1 MAGRFEGKVAIVT
14 GGASGIGRATAMRL
28 ASEGASVLVADRD
41 DPMGAETIALIEA
54 AGGTASFERVD
65 VRSEDSVASMVA
77 TAVERYGG
85 LDVAHNN
92 AGVVDNPMRITDM
105 GGDRWDRMI
114 ATNLSSVFYCLKHEI
129 PAMLER
135 GGGAIVN
142 TSSGAGVAGTAM
154 LSHYS
159 AAKHGVIGLTRSASD
174 EFVGAGIRVNAICPG
189 LVDTPL
195 VQGSAYDTGL
205 KADPAQMAEVV
216 AWLLSGDSSWVS
228 GQAIEVNGGGRRG

>member
-14 GGASGIGRATAMRL
+14 GGASGIGRATSLRL

-41 DPMGAETIALIEA
+41 EPMGAETVGMIEE
-54 AGGTASFERVD
+54 AGGTASFERID
-65 VRSEDSVASMVA
+65 VRSEESVAGMVA

-92 AGVVDNPMRITDM
+92 AGVVDRVMRITEM
-105 GGDRWDRMI
+105 GADRWDRMI

-135 GGGAIVN
+135 GGAIVN
-142 TSSGAGVAGTAM
+142 TSSGAGLHGGAGLA
-154 LSHYS
+154 HYS

-174 EFVGAGIRVNAICPG
+174 EFARESVRVNAVCPG

-195 VQGSAYDTGL
+195 VQGSVFDVDF
-205 KADPAQMAEVV
+205 KADPSQIAEVV
-216 AWLLSGDSSWVS
+216 AWLLSDDASWVS
-228 GQAIEVNGGGRRG
+228 GQPIEVNGGGRG

>member
-14 GGASGIGRATAMRL
+14 GGASGIGRATALRL

-41 DPMGAETIALIEA
+41 EAMGAETVALVEA

-65 VRSEDSVASMVA
+65 VRSEESVAAMVA
-77 TAVERYGG
+77 AAVERYGG
-85 LDVAHNN
+85 LDAAHNN
-92 AGVVDNPMRITDM
+92 AGVADRPTRIAEM

-129 PAMLER
+129 PAMIER
-135 GGGAIVN
+135 GGGTIVN
-142 TSSGAGVAGTAM
+142 TSSGAGVAGVAG
-154 LSHYS
+154 LAHYS

-174 EFVGAGIRVNAICPG
+174 EYAREGVRVNAVCPG

-195 VQGSAYDTGL
+195 VQGTAYDAGL
-205 KADPAQMAEVV
+205 KADPTQIAEAV

-228 GQAIEVNGGGRRG
+228 GQAIEVNGGGRGR

>member
-14 GGASGIGRATAMRL
+14 GGASGIGRATALRL

-41 DPMGAETIALIEA
+41 ETMGAETVGLIEA

-65 VRSEDSVASMVA
+65 VRSEDSVAAMVA

-92 AGVVDNPMRITDM
+92 AGVVDSLMRITEM
-105 GGDRWDRMI
+105 GRDRWDRMI

-142 TSSGAGVAGTAM
+142 TSSGAGLHGGAGLA
-154 LSHYS
+154 HYS

-174 EFVGAGIRVNAICPG
+174 EYAREGIRVNAVCPG

-195 VQGSAYDTGL
+195 VQGSAYDVDF
-205 KADPAQMAEVV
+205 KADPAQIAEVV
-216 AWLLSGDSSWVS
+216 AWLLSEDSSWVS
-228 GQAIEVNGGGRRG
+228 GQPIEVNGGGRGG

>member
-1 MAGRFEGKVAIVT
+1 MPGRFQGKVAIVT
-14 GGASGIGRATAMRL
+14 GAASGIGRATALRL
-28 ASEGASVLVADRD
+28 ASEGAGVLLGDRD
-41 DPMGAETIALIEA
+41 EPLGRETAALIKA
-54 AGGTASFERVD
+54 AGGVASFERVD
-65 VRSEDSVASMVA
+65 VRNEESVAAMVA

-85 LDVAHNN
+85 LDLAHNN
-92 AGVVDNPMRITDM
+92 AGVVDRVMRITEM

-142 TSSGAGVAGTAM
+142 TSSGAGLHGGAGLA
-154 LSHYS
+154 HYS

-174 EFVGAGIRVNAICPG
+174 EFAREGVRVNAVCPG

-195 VQGSAYDTGL
+195 VQGSTFDADF
-205 KADPAQMAEVV
+205 KAEPAQIAEVV
-216 AWLLSGDSSWVS
+216 AWLLSDDSSWVS
-228 GQAIEVNGGGRRG
+228 GQPIEVNGGGRG

>member
-14 GGASGIGRATAMRL
+14 GGASGIGRATALRL
-28 ASEGASVLVADRD
+28 AAEGASVLVADRD
-41 DPMGAETIALIEA
+41 EPMGTETVGMIEA
-54 AGGTASFERVD
+54 DGGTASFERVD
-65 VRSEDSVASMVA
+65 VRSEDSVAAMVA

-92 AGVVDNPMRITDM
+92 AGVVDNPMHIADM
-105 GGDRWDRMI
+105 GADRWDRMI

-129 PAMLER
+129 PALLAR

-142 TSSGAGVAGTAM
+142 TSSGAGVSGTPM
-154 LSHYS
+154 LAHYS

-174 EFVGAGIRVNAICPG
+174 EYVREGIRVNAICPG

-205 KADPAQMAEVV
+205 KADPSQMAEVV
-216 AWLLSGDSSWVS
+216 AWLLSDDSSWVS
-228 GQAIEVNGGGRRG
+228 GQAIEVNGGGRGR